1 MIFFFQY
8 VFKLWGSFPADLVD
22 DKGFDCFQKQLN
34 KLVGKK
40 RFPSRAI
47 KGKDTILRGLGAERV
62 WPLCICALSLMLV
75 SKTFITWKWQQADLG
90 GGESFCPSPP
100 VLVFFGRNSG

>member
-1 MIFFFQY
+1 M
-8 VFKLWGSFPADLVD
+8 A
-22 DKGFDCFQKQLN
+22 
-34 KLVGKK
+34 
-40 RFPSRAI
+40 
-47 KGKDTILRGLGAERV
+47 
-62 WPLCICALSLMLV
+62 ICALSLMLV